1 MVVKKFFGA
10 TTREALR
17 QVRDELGPD
26 ALILSNRQVAGG
38 GIEIMA
44 VADAD
49 VAALTNV
56 QTVSAPPKPSP
67 RAAQNGARLMSS
79 AQTEAPR
86 PGIAKA
92 LARSYAIP
100 DDETPEELDDSPYE
114 PPSVLRSNRQ
124 PRLDPVESRPEPHLS
139 ARSETQLSSRTEPAA
154 RQEVPFTEFASQRS
168 ERAAPPAPERPA
180 AAAARPAP
188 PPRRPAAEPSK
199 PLPVFSFED
208 EPAAPQNNIDQEAMQ
223 DIAREIRMLRG
234 LLESQMAGMAWG
246 ELSKHAPE
254 KLEILRLLLGA
265 GFCAALS
272 RQLIDKM
279 PAGMSLDT
287 GIKWVKAALAHNLPA
302 TGPNDDLVARG
313 GVYALI
319 GPTGVGKTT
328 TVAKL
333 AARAALTYGPQAVAL
348 LTTDSYRI
356 GAHDQLRI
364 YGRILGVPVHEVKDE
379 TDLQLTLGEL
389 SERHLVLIDTV
400 GMGQRDQRIGEQLAM
415 LGHDNVGTIL
425 LLAANAHAGT
435 LDDVARRYRNHHL
448 LGCIL
453 TKLDETVAL
462 GGSLDV
468 AIRHRLPLQFV
479 TNGQRV
485 PEDLHRANLSYLLD
499 RAFKTQQDNSVF
511 QLQRDEYPLF
521 MSTQDTPTDFTLNL
535 GAGRA

>member
-56 QTVSAPPKPSP
+56 QTVATPPKPSP
-67 RAAQNGARLMSS
+67 RAAQNGARLMNS
-79 AQTEAPR
+79 AQTEA

-100 DDETPEELDDSPYE
+100 DDEQEPSPADIGYE
-114 PPSVLRSNRQ
+114 APSVLRSNRQ
-124 PRLDPVESRPEPHLS
+124 PRPAEARPETRYDTQREEIPLS
-139 ARSETQLSSRTEPAA
+139 QFINQSVNQS
-154 RQEVPFTEFASQRS
+154 ASQRTQ
-168 ERAAPPAPERPA
+168 ERTPERQPERRVDRSA
-180 AAAARPAP
+180 ERVAETARPAP
-188 PPRRPAAEPSK
+188 PRRAAPVVEPRT
-199 PLPVFSFED
+199 LPTFSFED
-208 EPAAPQNNIDQEAMQ
+208 EPAKPTAPAVDQEAMQ

-254 KLEILRLLLGA
+254 KLEILRQLLGA

-279 PAGMSLDT
+279 PGGMSLDT
-287 GIKWVKAALAHNLPA
+287 GVKWVKAALAHNLPA
-302 TGPNDDLVARG
+302 TGASDDLVARG

-333 AARAALTYGPQAVAL
+333 AARAALAYGPQSVAL

-364 YGRILGVPVHEVKDE
+364 YGRILGVPVHDVKDE

-389 SERHLVLIDTV
+389 SDRHLVLIDTV

-425 LLAANAHAGT
+425 LLAANAQAGT

-462 GGSLDV
+462 GGCLDV
-468 AIRHRLPLQFV
+468 AIRHKLPLQFV

-485 PEDLHRANLSYLLD
+485 PEDLHRANLAYLLD
-499 RAFKTQQDNSVF
+499 RAFKTQQDQSVF
-511 QLQRDEYPLF
+511 QLQRDEYPLY
-521 MSTQDTPTDFTLNL
+521 MSTQDIPTDFTLSL
-535 GAGRA
+535 GGARA

>member
-1 MVVKKFFGA
+1 MLVKKFFGA
-10 TTREALR
+10 TTRDALR

-49 VAALTNV
+49 VAALTSI
-56 QTVSAPPKPSP
+56 QTVAAPPKPAT
-67 RAAQNGARLMSS
+67 RAAQNGARLINS
-79 AQTEAPR
+79 AQQAPAA
-86 PGIAKA
+86 PNISKA

-100 DDETPEELDDSPYE
+100 DDAQEPTLDDVPYE
-114 PPSVLRSNRQ
+114 IPSVLRSNRQ
-124 PRLDPVESRPEPHLS
+124 PKP
-139 ARSETQLSSRTEPAA
+139 AAPAA
-154 RQEVPFTEFASQRS
+154 RPEVAFSDYINRVEPAEAPRR
-168 ERAAPPAPERPA
+168 EPEMAAP
-180 AAAARPAP
+180 ARPTAP
-188 PPRRPAAEPSK
+188 PPRRPAVAER
-199 PLPVFSFED
+199 PLPTFSFED
-208 EPAAPQNNIDQEAMQ
+208 ESAKPAAPAADQAAMQ

-246 ELSKHAPE
+246 ELSKHTPE
-254 KLEILRLLLGA
+254 KLEVLRLLLGA

-287 GIKWVKAALAHNLPA
+287 GVKWVKAALTHNLPTVSA
-302 TGPNDDLVARG
+302 KDDIVERG

-333 AARAALTYGPQAVAL
+333 AARCALAYGPQSVAL

-364 YGRILGVPVHEVKDE
+364 YGRILGVPVHDVKDE

-389 SERHLVLIDTV
+389 TDRHLVLIDTV

-415 LGHDNVGTIL
+415 FGHDNVGTVL
-425 LLAANAHAGT
+425 LLSANAQAGT
-435 LDDVARRYRNHHL
+435 LDDVARRYKNSHL
-448 LGCIL
+448 VGCIL
-453 TKLDETVAL
+453 TKLDETMAL
-462 GGSLDV
+462 GGCLDV
-468 AIRHRLPLQFV
+468 AIRHRLPLHFV

-485 PEDLHRANLSYLLD
+485 PEDLHRANLAYLVD
-499 RAFKTQQDNSVF
+499 RAFRNQQENSVF
-511 QLQRDEYPLF
+511 QLHKDEYPLF
-521 MSTQDTPTDFTLNL
+521 MSTQDIPTDFTISTSS
-535 GAGRA
+535 R

>member
-1 MVVKKFFGA
+1 MVVKKYFGA

-49 VAALTNV
+49 VAALTQV
-56 QTVSAPPKPSP
+56 QTSAASVKSTSRPPAARPNKPLTGDSP
-67 RAAQNGARLMSS
+67 TPNL
-79 AQTEAPR
+79 
-86 PGIAKA
+86 AKA
-92 LARSYAIP
+92 LARSYSLD
-100 DDETPEELDDSPYE
+100 DDEVTLSQSAPPQATPA
-114 PPSVLRSNRQ
+114 VVRSNRQ
-124 PRLDPVESRPEPHLS
+124 PRAIETRYDYEKDHES
-139 ARSETQLSSRTEPAA
+139 
-154 RQEVPFTEFASQRS
+154 
-168 ERAAPPAPERPA
+168 PPAPVRSTTAERADSKA
-180 AAAARPAP
+180 APRVGKSNRRARNP
-188 PPRRPAAEPSK
+188 EIDNDEF
-199 PLPVFSFED
+199 PVFSFDD
-208 EPAAPQNNIDQEAMQ
+208 EEAPPKKPAPQPAVENEAVQ
-223 DIAREIRMLRG
+223 DIVREIRMLRG
-234 LLESQMAGMAWG
+234 IVESQMAGIAWS
-246 ELSKHAPE
+246 ELSKQAPE
-254 KLEILRLLLGA
+254 KIELLRQLLGA

-279 PAGMSLDT
+279 PNGMNAET
-287 GIKWVKAALAHNLPA
+287 GMKWVKAALAHNLPTSA
-302 TGPNDDLVARG
+302 NHDDLLMRG

-333 AARAALTYGPQAVAL
+333 AARAALAYGPQSVAL

-364 YGRILGVPVHEVKDE
+364 YGRILGVPVYDVKDE

-389 SERHLVLIDTV
+389 SDRRLILIDTV

-415 LGHDNVGTIL
+415 LGNDNVGTIL
-425 LLAANAHAGT
+425 LLAANAQAGT

-453 TKLDETVAL
+453 TKLDETVSI

-468 AIRHRLPLQFV
+468 AIRHKLPLQFV

-485 PEDLHRANLSYLLD
+485 PEDLHRANLAYLID
-499 RAFKTQQDNSVF
+499 RAFKSPQDYGVF
-511 QLQRDEYPLF
+511 QLDSDEYPLY
-521 MSTQDTPTDFTLNL
+521 MSTQDTPNDFSLSL
-535 GAGRA
+535 GGARA

>member
-1 MVVKKFFGA
+1 MLVKKFFGA
-10 TTREALR
+10 TTRDALR

-49 VAALTNV
+49 VAALTNI
-56 QTVSAPPKPSP
+56 QTVAAPPKPAT

-79 AQTEAPR
+79 AQQQAPS
-86 PGIAKA
+86 PTISKA

-100 DDETPEELDDSPYE
+100 DDEQEPTMDDVPYE
-114 PPSVLRSNRQ
+114 VPSVLRSNRQ
-124 PRLDPVESRPEPHLS
+124 AKPVAPATKAEVSFTDYISRPEP
-139 ARSETQLSSRTEPAA
+139 TEAP
-154 RQEVPFTEFASQRS
+154 RQE
-168 ERAAPPAPERPA
+168 AAT
-180 AAAARPAP
+180 RPAP
-188 PPRRPAAEPSK
+188 PPRRPAIAEK
-199 PLPVFSFED
+199 PLPTFSFED
-208 EPAAPQNNIDQEAMQ
+208 EVTKPAAPAVDQEAMQ

-254 KLEILRLLLGA
+254 KIEVLRQLLGA

-272 RQLIDKM
+272 RQLIEKM
-279 PAGMSLDT
+279 PNGMSLDT
-287 GIKWVKAALAHNLPA
+287 GMKWVKAALTHNLPSV
-302 TGPNDDLVARG
+302 NSKDDIVERG

-333 AARAALTYGPQAVAL
+333 AARCALAYGPQSVAL

-364 YGRILGVPVHEVKDE
+364 YGRILGVPVHDVKDE

-389 SERHLVLIDTV
+389 SDRHLVLIDTV

-415 LGHDNVGTIL
+415 FGQDNVGTVL
-425 LLAANAHAGT
+425 LLAGNAQAGT
-435 LDDVARRYRNHHL
+435 LDDVARRYKNNHL
-448 LGCIL
+448 VGCIL
-453 TKLDETVAL
+453 SKLDETMAL
-462 GGSLDV
+462 GGCLDV
-468 AIRHRLPLQFV
+468 AIRHRLPLHFV

-485 PEDLHRANLSYLLD
+485 PEDLHRANLAYLVD
-499 RAFKTQQDNSVF
+499 RAFRSASENSVF
-511 QLQRDEYPLF
+511 QLQKDEYPLF
-521 MSTQDTPTDFTLNL
+521 MSAQDTPTDFTISTSP
-535 GAGRA
+535 R